1 MYKKPDFLGQQKPG
15 QQQMQPAKGKRRQ
28 RTELTEEQK

>member
-15 QQQMQPAKGKRRQ
+15 QMQMQPAKNNRRK
-28 RTELTEEQK
+28 RTELTEE